1 MPSVTH
7 PNRPPPCRRCRRGS
21 SNWCRCAAGSAI
33 AACTTCC
40 ARNHLESIG
49 DTEHSLGTAEIEE
62 AVGRHDLSNATQ
74 HLALGGLVEVD
85 QHVAAEH
92 HVELPEHRRIVE
104 QIERLVGDHAADFLA
119 DAPLLRSEEHT
130 SELQSLMRIS
140 YAVFFSQ

>member
-1 MPSVTH
+1 MRISDW
-7 PNRPPPCRRCRRGS
+7 S
-21 SNWCRCAAGSAI
+21 SDVCSSDL
-33 AACTTCC
+33 
-40 ARNHLESIG
+40 LESIG

-119 DAPLLRSEEHT
+119 DAPLLAFLGEMLHQQSDRQAALHL
-130 SELQSLMRIS
+130 ELRVEAFLCLLQDRKSTRLKS
-140 YAVFFSQ
+140 SH